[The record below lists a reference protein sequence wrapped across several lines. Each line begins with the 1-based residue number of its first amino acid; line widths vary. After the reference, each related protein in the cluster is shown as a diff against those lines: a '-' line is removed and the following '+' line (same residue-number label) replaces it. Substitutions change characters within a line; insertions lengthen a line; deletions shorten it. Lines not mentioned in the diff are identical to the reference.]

1 MTNILTFPFFECSVP
16 RVIIA
21 TASPDKFP
29 DAVVQAIGEENY
41 LLDME
46 SKSSQT
52 NKIQELFKLQTKYND
67 EMQLGKDWTSILR
80 GKVIDISK
88 NV

>member
-1 MTNILTFPFFECSVP
+1 M
-16 RVIIA
+16 IIA

-29 DAVVQAIGEENY
+29 DAVAQAIGAEKYSLE
-41 LLDME
+41 ME
-46 SKSSQT
+46 SKIGQT

-80 GKVIDISK
+80 EKVIDISK
-88 NV
+88 NI

>member
-1 MTNILTFPFFECSVP
+1 MANIIIFFCECSVA

-29 DAVVQAIGEENY
+29 DAVAQAIGAERY
-41 LLDME
+41 SLDME
-46 SKSSQT
+46 SKSGKI
-52 NKIQELFKLQTKYND
+52 NKIQDLFKLQTKYND

-80 GKVIDISK
+80 EKVIDISK

>member
-1 MTNILTFPFFECSVP
+1 M
-16 RVIIA
+16 
-21 TASPDKFP
+21 
-29 DAVVQAIGEENY
+29 VQAIGEENY

-46 SKSSQT
+46 SKSGQT

-80 GKVIDISK
+80 EKVIDISK
-88 NV
+88 NVCN

>member
-1 MTNILTFPFFECSVP
+1 MP

-21 TASPDKFP
+21 TAAPDKFP
-29 DAVVQAIGEENY
+29 DAVVQAIGKEKY
-41 LLDME
+41 LLDLE
-46 SKSSQT
+46 SKSGQT

-80 GKVIDISK
+80 EKVIDISK